1 MNTKSS
7 LAQALADVTYAA
19 QQFAMVCQ
27 DNNESKIEGKT
38 FDLDECADEAA
49 EEYAEAY
56 GHEYPDGFD
65 VDGEYIT
72 AFFEYVE
79 NTSWYEDYLN
89 SIEADEDDNSDDE

>member
-7 LAQALADVTYAA
+7 LADVTYAA
-19 QQFAMVCQ
+19 QQFAMVCY
-27 DNNESKIEGKT
+27 DNNESKIDGKT

-65 VDGEYIT
+65 VEGEYKT
-72 AFFEYVE
+72 AFVEYVE
-79 NTSWYEDYLN
+79 NTGWYEDYIN
-89 SIEADEDDNSDDE
+89 SLEEDEDDNTDDE